1 MDWSPLDKYL
11 VAYLVAPDM
20 VATVLASSF
29 AAALELI
36 REGQM
41 EAHQQGAFSP
51 LYLRKKQ
58 NADGSPAEGPAVE
71 PGNG

>member
-1 MDWSPLDKYL
+1 
-11 VAYLVAPDM
+11 M

-58 NADGSPAEGPAVE
+58 SADGSPPQGPAVE